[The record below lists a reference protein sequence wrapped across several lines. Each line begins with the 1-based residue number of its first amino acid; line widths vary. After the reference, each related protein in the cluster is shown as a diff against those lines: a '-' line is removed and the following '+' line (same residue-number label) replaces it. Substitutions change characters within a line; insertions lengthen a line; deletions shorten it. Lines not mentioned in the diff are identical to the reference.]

1 MDNIEQYK
9 KLMFDWCSDILKP
22 HLNEITNGEKV
33 DLPDRDFIDILYHNF
48 YDIMETYEAL
58 ELSGVLLSV
67 NGPRSNKVSEDKY
80 CRYVINT
87 YLQDMYILKER
98 LNSYA
103 TKIKRI
109 HNNLGRTQIV
119 DLLIEPVFDV
129 IKSSFKGIVDT
140 RGGHVHQRRYTD
152 QTLDDASLFSS
163 TAKSDPKFSPVS
175 KVSLG
180 LLKEEWGER
189 IKNNNT
195 KVKELL
201 NYYFACLYG
210 VVQENQKVI
219 VP

>member
-1 MDNIEQYK
+1 MDNIEQYR
-9 KLMFDWCSDILKP
+9 KLMFDWCSEILIP
-22 HLNEITNGEKV
+22 HMDEITNGKEV
-33 DLPDRDFIDILYHNF
+33 DLPEREFIDILHHNF

-67 NGPRSNKVSEDKY
+67 KGPRSNKVSEDKY

-109 HNNLGRTQIV
+109 HNNLGRNQIV
-119 DLLIEPVFDV
+119 DLLVEPVFDV
-129 IKSSFKGIVDT
+129 IKSSFQGIVDT

-152 QTLDDASLFSS
+152 DILDDASLFSS

-175 KVSLG
+175 KVSLE

-189 IKNNNT
+189 INKNNA

-210 VVQENQKVI
+210 VIQENQKVI

>member
-1 MDNIEQYK
+1 MDNIGQYR
-9 KLMFDWCSDILKP
+9 KLMFEWCSDILKP
-22 HLNEITNGEKV
+22 YMQQIKNGETV
-33 DLPDRDFIDILYHNF
+33 DLPDRDLLDILYHNF

-58 ELSGVLLSV
+58 ELSEVLLSV
-67 NGPRSNKVSEDKY
+67 NGPRSKKVSEDKY

-103 TKIKRI
+103 TKVKRV

-119 DLLIEPVFDV
+119 DQFIEPVFDV
-129 IKSSFKGIVDT
+129 IKESFKGIVDT

-152 QTLDDASLFSS
+152 QTLDDASLFYS
-163 TAKSDPKFSPVS
+163 TAKSDPKFSPAS
-175 KVSLG
+175 KASLQI
-180 LLKEEWGER
+180 LKNEWGER
-189 IKNNNT
+189 INKNNI

-201 NYYFACLYG
+201 NYYFLCMYC
-210 VVQENQKVI
+210 VIQENQKVI

>member
-1 MDNIEQYK
+1 
-9 KLMFDWCSDILKP
+9 MFNWCSDTLKP
-22 HLNEITNGEKV
+22 YMKEITNGEKV
-33 DLPDRDFIDILYHNF
+33 DLPERDFIDILYHNF

-58 ELSGVLLSV
+58 ELSAVLLSV

-103 TKIKRI
+103 TKIKRV

-119 DLLIEPVFDV
+119 DILIEPVFDV
-129 IKSSFKGIVDT
+129 VKQSFKGIVDI

-163 TAKSDPKFSPVS
+163 TAKSDPSYSPVS
-175 KVSLG
+175 KVSIQI
-180 LLKEEWGER
+180 LKEEWGER
-189 IKNNNT
+189 ISDNNI

-201 NYYFACLYG
+201 NYYFACLYS

>member
-1 MDNIEQYK
+1 MDNIEQYR
-9 KLMFDWCSDILKP
+9 KLMFNWCSDTLKP
-22 HLNEITNGEKV
+22 YMKEITNGEKV
-33 DLPDRDFIDILYHNF
+33 DLPERDFIDILYHNF

-58 ELSGVLLSV
+58 ELSAVLLSV

-103 TKIKRI
+103 TKIKRV

-119 DLLIEPVFDV
+119 DILIEPVFDV
-129 IKSSFKGIVDT
+129 VTQSFKGIVDI

-163 TAKSDPKFSPVS
+163 TAKSDPSYSPVS
-175 KVSLG
+175 KVSIQI
-180 LLKEEWGER
+180 LKEEWGER
-189 IKNNNT
+189 ISDNNI

-201 NYYFACLYG
+201 NYYFACLYS

>member
-1 MDNIEQYK
+1 MDNIEQYE
-9 KLMFDWCSDILKP
+9 KLMFDWCSEILKP
-22 HLNEITNGEKV
+22 HIDEITNGTEV
-33 DLPDRDFIDILYHNF
+33 DLPEREFIDILYHNF

-58 ELSGVLLSV
+58 ELSGALLSV
-67 NGPRSNKVSEDKY
+67 KGPRSNKISEDKY

-109 HNNLGRTQIV
+109 HNGLGRTQIV
-119 DLLIEPVFDV
+119 ELLIEPVFDV

-140 RGGHVHQRRYTD
+140 RGSHVHQRRYTD
-152 QTLDDASLFSS
+152 TTLDDASLFSS

-175 KVSLG
+175 KASIE

-189 IKNNNT
+189 IKVNNA

-210 VVQENQKVI
+210 VIQENQKVI